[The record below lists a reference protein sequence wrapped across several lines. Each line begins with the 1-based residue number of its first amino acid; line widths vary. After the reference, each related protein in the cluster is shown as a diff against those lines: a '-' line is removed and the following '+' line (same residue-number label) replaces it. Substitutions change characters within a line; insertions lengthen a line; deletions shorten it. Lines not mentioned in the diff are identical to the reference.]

1 MNQKLVVI
9 LLRTGR
15 NTSVLIWGCESLENT
30 QERHIRLEILIVL
43 TSPWLFLQVSVPTLS
58 IFIDMRAFE
67 SFTQV
72 FFNLTFGSCI
82 WTFQTSRKHLL
93 SSSLFTT
100 QMYLTDGEK
109 HNP

>member
-30 QERHIRLEILIVL
+30 QEHHIRLEIPIVL
-43 TSPWLFLQVSVPTLS
+43 TSPWLFLQVSVPTLP

-72 FFNLTFGSCI
+72 F
-82 WTFQTSRKHLL
+82 
-93 SSSLFTT
+93 LFIF
-100 QMYLTDGEK
+100 
-109 HNP
+109 